1 MTKTYRDQERRIER
15 IVELEYDQLDKQ
27 LTNGL
32 IDQDQYHEEAKEID
46 AWAKQMYW
54 DLETRGVF

>member
-1 MTKTYRDQERRIER
+1 MLTKRQRMEIKIER

-46 AWAKQMYW
+46 RWAREMYY
-54 DLETRGVF
+54 DLETKGVF